1 VIYGGAVKPSITR
14 GACPAY
20 RPSQLAH
27 EAVGPPFRCTG
38 PYAVLVP
45 EYASRQQDRGKCRL
59 RPRALQAIEL
69 PELAELLVL
78 EGLDIAITGTEK
90 LPALP
95 RRKRWLIRSG
105 WRFESSQPRQACPY
119 IHKAHL
125 GG

>member
-1 VIYGGAVKPSITR
+1 VIYGGAIKPSITR

-20 RPSQLAH
+20 RPSRLAH

-59 RPRALQAIEL
+59 GPRALLAIEL

-90 LPALP
+90 LPL
-95 RRKRWLIRSG
+95 
-105 WRFESSQPRQACPY
+105 CP
-119 IHKAHL
+119 A
-125 GG
+125 GNVGS